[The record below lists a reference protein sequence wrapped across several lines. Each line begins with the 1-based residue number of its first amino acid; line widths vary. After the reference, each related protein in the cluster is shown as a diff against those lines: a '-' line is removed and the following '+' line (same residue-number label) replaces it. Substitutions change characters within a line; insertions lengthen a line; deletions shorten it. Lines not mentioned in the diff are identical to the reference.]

1 MGGLTSEMIVIGAVR
16 VLGSLPVLR
25 WPFAGA
31 LLAVLV
37 DLSDLLLMNLLDLG
51 GLGDYQ
57 HFDKYLDQVYL
68 LTFLVV
74 ALGWQGPVRYVSI
87 GLHAYRLVGFV
98 AYELTGERLLL
109 LVFPNLFEPWFVV
122 VAGTHAWRPAFAWS
136 PARIVAVGGA
146 LLIVKEVQE
155 WALHAARLFD
165 SITALDAIRMTWDWL
180 THVGQ

>member
-1 MGGLTSEMIVIGAVR
+1 MGGITSEMIAIGAFR

-31 LLAVLV
+31 LLAMLV

-68 LTFLVV
+68 LTFLIV
-74 ALGWQGPVRYVSI
+74 ALRWRGPARNVSVV
-87 GLHAYRLVGFV
+87 LYAYRLVGFV
-98 AYELTGERLLL
+98 AFELTGERMLL

-122 VAGTHAWRPAFAWS
+122 VAGMRTWRPSFAWS
-136 PARIVAVGGA
+136 PARVVTVGGV
-146 LLIVKEVQE
+146 LLLVKEVQE

-165 SITALDAIRMTWDWL
+165 SITALDAIRMGWSWL
-180 THVGQ
+180 TGLGG